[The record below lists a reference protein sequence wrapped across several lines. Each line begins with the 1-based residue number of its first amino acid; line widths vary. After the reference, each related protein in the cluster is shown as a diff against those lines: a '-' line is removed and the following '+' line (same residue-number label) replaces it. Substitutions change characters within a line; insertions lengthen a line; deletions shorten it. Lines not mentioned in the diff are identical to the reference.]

1 MNTTTSPSAGRMMA
15 AIGLLAIGGIF
26 AGASGA
32 ELRTCT
38 KNPLSLRERGWG

>member
-1 MNTTTSPSAGRMMA
+1 MNTTTSPSAGRMLA

-32 ELRTCT
+32 
-38 KNPLSLRERGWG
+38 KLSDEDLAKLA